1 MTKSEKK
8 IFEGVL
14 ELTERAHENAI
25 EKKWWEPGPT
35 FPEALMLVVSELS
48 EALEYYREG
57 MGFAEA
63 LNTTVSLNN
72 EPISKPIGIPNE
84 MADAVIRICDLCAG
98 FGIPLEQ
105 AIIEK
110 MSYNR
115 TRPERHGG
123 KKI

>member
-1 MTKSEKK
+1 MDENEKK

-14 ELTERAHENAI
+14 EFTERVHETAVS
-25 EKKWWEPGPT
+25 KKWWEPGPT

-48 EALEYYREG
+48 EALETYRHH
-57 MGFAEA
+57 A
-63 LNTTVSLNN
+63 SLDLINRVDG
-72 EPISKPIGIPNE
+72 KPEGIPVE

-98 FGIPLEQ
+98 FGIPLER

-110 MSYNR
+110 MAYNR

-123 KKI
+123 KKL